1 MILGQ
6 CETLRPDGSKRAV
19 AIEPGRR
26 DEAGDGAANGIL
38 DDGAAV
44 VQAAGG
50 FGLRERQELAF
61 AGGKVARL
69 EAGGGIVAMGE
80 TVQEHFHPRIGP
92 AAQPGGKRRI
102 AGQRRGAPM
111 VGHHQHG
118 ETRRAE
124 VPVEPFGKLVDFA
137 FEARRD
143 IMDGGEQAAGH
154 RGLSDL
160 AGQSLSRRRERGAF
174 LQRPTDLERRGT
186 LRKPL
191 HTTGAARHSSRVTAA
206 FALPPYQPPADA
218 AAVRAEVRAFL
229 AANPPPADAVR
240 RANCWS
246 VADAGFSR
254 ALGAAGFIGMVWPRA
269 YGGHERPAMARYVVL
284 EELLAAGASV
294 GAHWI
299 ADRQTG
305 PLLLRYGS
313 EAQRRKYLP
322 GMAAGTLFACIGLS
336 EPGAGSDLAAVR
348 SRAEKVPGGWRIN
361 GQKLWTSGAHNAHA
375 MLALLRSEAGSERQS
390 GLSQFLIDLDTPG
403 ISVRPV
409 IDLVG
414 NHDFNEVF
422 FDDVLVGEDAL
433 VGVEGEGWRQVTA
446 ELALERSGPERYLS
460 SQALLVAVID
470 AARVAKADNAA
481 LNAVIG
487 KLVAELW
494 TLRQMSMATAAMLA
508 DGADPVVEAAIV
520 KDLGNDYEQRVPMM
534 VQAVLDIDLDGSTEL
549 ARVLAHLL
557 QVSPSFSLRGGT
569 REVLRGI
576 IARGLGL
583 R

>member
-1 MILGQ
+1 
-6 CETLRPDGSKRAV
+6 V
-19 AIEPGRR
+19 
-26 DEAGDGAANGIL
+26 
-38 DDGAAV
+38 
-44 VQAAGG
+44 
-50 FGLRERQELAF
+50 
-61 AGGKVARL
+61 
-69 EAGGGIVAMGE
+69 
-80 TVQEHFHPRIGP
+80 
-92 AAQPGGKRRI
+92 
-102 AGQRRGAPM
+102 
-111 VGHHQHG
+111 
-118 ETRRAE
+118 
-124 VPVEPFGKLVDFA
+124 
-137 FEARRD
+137 
-143 IMDGGEQAAGH
+143 
-154 RGLSDL
+154 
-160 AGQSLSRRRERGAF
+160 
-174 LQRPTDLERRGT
+174 
-186 LRKPL
+186 
-191 HTTGAARHSSRVTAA
+191 
-206 FALPPYQPPADA
+206 
-218 AAVRAEVRAFL
+218 
-229 AANPPPADAVR
+229 
-240 RANCWS
+240 
-246 VADAGFSR
+246 
-254 ALGAAGFIGMVWPRA
+254 
-269 YGGHERPAMARYVVL
+269 GGHEKSALDRLVVI
-284 EELLAAGASV
+284 EELLAAGAPEA
-294 GAHWI
+294 AHWI

-470 AARVAKADNAA
+470 AARSAAADNQGNAAGTDNAA